1 MTPESMIAPHEVEDA
16 EGIDGAR
23 NVQVAD
29 VRIEDFQVEDLQ
41 AELFH
46 SALRE
51 ALADEAAQE
60 AAVSG
65 QLPAVQSFFA

>member
-1 MTPESMIAPHEVEDA
+1 MTPESRIAPHDIEVA
-16 EGIDGAR
+16 ERTGGAKDL
-23 NVQVAD
+23 Q
-29 VRIEDFQVEDLQ
+29 EKDFQVEDIQ
-41 AELFH
+41 AELFR